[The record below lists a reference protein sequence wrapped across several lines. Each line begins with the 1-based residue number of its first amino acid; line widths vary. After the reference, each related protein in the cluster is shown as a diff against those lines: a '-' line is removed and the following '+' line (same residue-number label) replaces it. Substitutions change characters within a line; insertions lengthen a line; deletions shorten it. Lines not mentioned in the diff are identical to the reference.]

1 MNTLETL
8 MFEISKLFLTPVLAI
23 LSLMFVAALLGL
35 GGFLAELAVRGTG
48 RGGMRPLAR
57 FRAATM
63 IPMGPALVAVS
74 QGDTAGIAENL
85 VIAFAAVIIA
95 LLSAAITYT
104 VLTVRRRWLLEELEE
119 ILSVPYA
126 TQLAEVVPMA
136 EAPMPEVAH
145 V

>member
-1 MNTLETL
+1 
-8 MFEISKLFLTPVLAI
+8 
-23 LSLMFVAALLGL
+23 
-35 GGFLAELAVRGTG
+35 
-48 RGGMRPLAR
+48 
-57 FRAATM
+57 TM

-126 TQLAEVVPMA
+126 QLAEVVPMA